1 MYILTTISDLI
12 QITPEDFE
20 KPSIHALT
28 DNINAK
34 YANKIIQKIGLCIC
48 LYDIL
53 SSSEG
58 LIGHGTGIVNVN
70 VEFRIV
76 VFRPFKGEILQG
88 RIESSSEA
96 GINLTMDFFSDI
108 KVPFVGLFEGSE
120 YRHNEGCFVWT
131 TEEGTEYFFDNNET
145 VRFRVEAETWHDA
158 LPQGP
163 TRRDQDVEGEKRE
176 PLYCLVGSMQQGGLG
191 PLLWWA
197 GNEEPAA
204 EDGAD
209 GGR

>member
-70 VEFRIV
+70 VEFRLV

-96 GINLTMDFFSDI
+96 GIN
-108 KVPFVGLFEGSE
+108 
-120 YRHNEGCFVWT
+120 RCFVWT

-163 TRRDQDVEGEKRE
+163 TRRDQDMEGEKRE

-204 EDGAD
+204 DGAAADGAD
-209 GGR
+209 GEAVEEE